1 MPSLRRWIYGW
12 DTGPKSCLSSRIGFS
27 FNKDGGAMAYRDF
40 GARSSPR
47 INKAKLIYSNWALIS
62 IRLFWRYIAVNV
74 TRKRAHYFP
83 REVTD
88 ESAFPL
94 HNYHRSFFLITS
106 LKMSSGHCNGRICE
120 WKLDVFKT
128 VWVGQ
133 FSFLTVNLAKY
144 LIFKHW
150 TLEAQSWGYDWLE
163 DIHGSVMKHW
173 CIKW

>member
-1 MPSLRRWIYGW
+1 MPNLYRWIYGW
-12 DTGPKSCLSSRIGFS
+12 DTGPKFCLSSCIGFS
-27 FNKDGGAMAYRDF
+27 FNKDSGAMAYWDF

-74 TRKRAHYFP
+74 MRKRAHYFP

-94 HNYHRSFFLITS
+94 RNYHHSLITS
-106 LKMSSGHCNGRICE
+106 LKTSSGHCNGSICE

-128 VWVGQ
+128 VRVGQ
-133 FSFLTVNLAKY
+133 FSFLAVNLAKY
-144 LIFKHW
+144 LIFK
-150 TLEAQSWGYDWLE
+150 D
-163 DIHGSVMKHW
+163 
-173 CIKW
+173 